1 MKRTFT
7 KISIVVFLS
16 IANLSSFSQSPFIGL
31 FLEEIPNTTA
41 NFTSGEKTYRLYAE
55 LSSGLINQM
64 FGDETRPHLIQTS
77 TTFYQDN
84 VYGSNTQDGINPA
97 FFMFV
102 PSLEFDSWTTLGDS
116 YTSGPSTVGN
126 LNWPSFAGSSWSF
139 GGTPNS
145 DASIFRV
152 GTDPL
157 CLPDANG
164 MVLLGQFTTTGVLS
178 GYINLKG
185 QYTIGGL
192 AWEENNIPIPQLQ
205 IMGCTDPLA
214 CNYDA
219 TATVDDGSCVYAT
232 TSSSTATA
240 CDSYTWNGTVYTST
254 GSYT

>member
-1 MKRTFT
+1 MKHIFT
-7 KISIVVFLS
+7 KVIIVLFLLTS
-16 IANLSSFSQSPFIGL
+16 SLSSSSQSPFIGL
-31 FLEEIPNTTA
+31 VITTVPNTTGG
-41 NFTSGEKTYRLYAE
+41 FTSGEQTYRLYAE

-77 TTFYQDN
+77 TTFYQD
-84 VYGSNTQDGINPA
+84 GFGGDIQADINPM
-97 FFMFV
+97 FFGMV
-102 PSLEFDSWTTLGDS
+102 PSLEFDSWATLGDS

-126 LNWPSFAGSSWSF
+126 LNWPSFAGSAWSF

-185 QYTIGGL
+185 Q
-192 AWEENNIPIPQLQ
+192 
-205 IMGCTDPLA
+205 
-214 CNYDA
+214 
-219 TATVDDGSCVYAT
+219 
-232 TSSSTATA
+232 
-240 CDSYTWNGTVYTST
+240 
-254 GSYT
+254 

>member
-1 MKRTFT
+1 
-7 KISIVVFLS
+7 
-16 IANLSSFSQSPFIGL
+16 
-31 FLEEIPNTTA
+31 
-41 NFTSGEKTYRLYAE
+41 
-55 LSSGLINQM
+55 M

-126 LNWPSFAGSSWSF
+126 LNWPSFAGSAWSF

-152 GTDPL
+152 STDPL

-164 MVLLGQFTTTGVLS
+164 MVLLGQFTTNGVLS

-185 QYTIGGL
+185 LDNGIP
-192 AWEENNIPIPQLQ
+192 WEENNIPIPQLQ
-205 IMGCTDPLA
+205 IMGCTDSLA

-219 TATVDDGSCVYAT
+219 TATVDDGSCIYAT
-232 TSSSTATA
+232 TSTSTATS
-240 CDSYTWNGTVYTST
+240 CDDYTWNGTVYTIS
-254 GSYT
+254 GSYTYVTTNANG

>member
-1 MKRTFT
+1 M
-7 KISIVVFLS
+7 
-16 IANLSSFSQSPFIGL
+16 
-31 FLEEIPNTTA
+31 
-41 NFTSGEKTYRLYAE
+41 
-55 LSSGLINQM
+55 
-64 FGDETRPHLIQTS
+64 ET
-77 TTFYQDN
+77 
-84 VYGSNTQDGINPA
+84 
-97 FFMFV
+97 
-102 PSLEFDSWTTLGDS
+102 S

-126 LNWPSFAGSSWSF
+126 LNWPSFADSAWSF

-232 TSSSTATA
+232 TSTSSATA
-240 CDSYTWNGTVYTST
+240 CDTYSWNGTTYAASGTYTYVTTNANGCDST
-254 GSYT
+254 ATLRFNN